1 MNRATI
7 VRGIQLIVAI
17 TLVTFTYLLVDSIH
31 TQKEGLATGLA
42 HLHVGYLVIGAL
54 LALQEGVLGGLRI
67 YVLARVLSR
76 DIRVRT
82 AIVSEFVL
90 MFCAGVTPGQAGAAP
105 SQVAVLVTGGM
116 RIVDVAT
123 AEMLVA
129 LSTVTFFLA
138 SGLLVFILRAK
149 GLMVV
154 AQDGAHI
161 DFLLGLSVVAFG
173 SIFLAL
179 VLCAAY
185 PPLLKVVV
193 RALAPPLGAV
203 YRALLRLVRRISRF
217 RIWADN
223 ALDKPGAVRDRLL
236 QSVDE
241 LNAGFRIYLRR
252 GKAAFLTSLLITF
265 FFFFAR
271 FAVAYFILL
280 GLGLPTTPSSFVT
293 IGPPIVQVV
302 LVQTLLN
309 FALYLSPTPGA
320 SGVAEAAS
328 TAMMRPW
335 VTGPYEL
342 PYLVLWRV
350 LALFLGMFVGG
361 VYVFRYLG
369 TDVLEA
375 RIKENEKAKAELHPH
390 GGASSSAL

>member
-1 MNRATI
+1 
-7 VRGIQLIVAI
+7 
-17 TLVTFTYLLVDSIH
+17 
-31 TQKEGLATGLA
+31 
-42 HLHVGYLVIGAL
+42 
-54 LALQEGVLGGLRI
+54 
-67 YVLARVLSR
+67 
-76 DIRVRT
+76 
-82 AIVSEFVL
+82 
-90 MFCAGVTPGQAGAAP
+90 
-105 SQVAVLVTGGM
+105 
-116 RIVDVAT
+116 
-123 AEMLVA
+123 
-129 LSTVTFFLA
+129 
-138 SGLLVFILRAK
+138 
-149 GLMVV
+149 MVV

-161 DFLLGLSVVAFG
+161 DLLLGLSVAAFG
-173 SIFLAL
+173 SAFIAL

-185 PPLLKVVV
+185 PPLLKVVL
-193 RALAPPLGAV
+193 RAAAPPLGYV
-203 YRALLRLVRRISRF
+203 YRALLRLARKISRF

-223 ALDKPGAVRDRLL
+223 ALAKPGAIRDRLL
-236 QSVDE
+236 MSIDE
-241 LNAGFRIYLRR
+241 FHAGFRIYLKR
-252 GKAAFLTSLLITF
+252 GKAAFLASVLLTF

-280 GLGLPTTPSSFVT
+280 GLGVSTTPSSFVT

-335 VTGPYEL
+335 VSGPYEL

-369 TDVLEA
+369 TDVLEE
-375 RIKENEKAKAELHPH
+375 RIKATEREKESDRARESERLRASERAEEGEAAGTESERARAKEGERAKESKESERAKESLR
-390 GGASSSAL
+390 AV